1 MEILKIIILAIV
13 QGLTEFLPVSSSGH
27 LALAEYLLGIESPG
41 VTLEVFLHFGTFMSV
56 LVIFWKDIIKI
67 ILAIFGNFWKVWKY
81 PTIMKENEDF
91 AMGIYIVISMIP
103 AGIIGLLFEE
113 QIDKMF
119 DNILV
124 VGIALLV
131 TGTVLFLTQ
140 WAQNEK
146 RPLNWWRTILMGI
159 AQAIAIIPGISRSGS
174 TVSMGMFL
182 GMPREKVAKF
192 SFLMAST
199 FDFRGNHNESKRSD
213 GSRGL
218 CLVGHYHR
226 NGHSVSFRLFCRKMA
241 FAGYYQRPAIFVR
254 FLLFDTWIH
263 RDHFWINYELA

>member
-1 MEILKIIILAIV
+1 MDILKIIILAIV

-56 LVIFWKDIIKI
+56 LVIFWKDIAKI
-67 ILAIFGNFWKVWKY
+67 IIAFFGNFWKVWKY
-81 PTIMKENEDF
+81 PTVMKENEDF
-91 AMGIYIVISMIP
+91 AMGIYIILSMIP
-103 AGIIGLLFEE
+103 AGIVGVLFEE
-113 QIDKMF
+113 QIDGFF
-119 DNILV
+119 DNILM
-124 VGIALLV
+124 VGIALIV

-174 TVSMGMFL
+174 TVSTGMFL

-192 SFLMAST
+192 SFLMALPLIFGAT
-199 FDFRGNHNESKRSD
+199 IMKA
-213 GSRGL
+213 
-218 CLVGHYHR
+218 
-226 NGHSVSFRLFCRKMA
+226 KTA
-241 FAGYYQRPAIFVR
+241 FATEGFIWSGIIIGTITAFLFGYFAVKWLLRAIIKGR
-254 FLLFDTWIH
+254 LYLFGFYCLILG
-263 RDHFWINYELA
+263 FIAIIFG